1 MNLGIIFLKA
11 HVLGFITLKELD
23 WITENE
29 NSFSRIDMALVIKL
43 GRLMDK
49 GFIEIVEFFSNK
61 ISKLLFSLFIIF
73 GFFFSALSISEVF
86 EDYID
91 ENNLKNVAN
100 RLLYLSAIVFPF
112 LTLLVLFNLNL

>member
-11 HVLGFITLKELD
+11 NVLGSITLRELD

-49 GFIEIVEFFSNK
+49 GIIEIDCRKTV
-61 ISKLLFSLFIIF
+61 
-73 GFFFSALSISEVF
+73 
-86 EDYID
+86 
-91 ENNLKNVAN
+91 
-100 RLLYLSAIVFPF
+100 
-112 LTLLVLFNLNL
+112 